1 MTGSEKRYPATDE
14 AFAAIAQRFKVLG
27 EPLRLRLLH
36 ALREGERSVGALV
49 DALDCSQPNVSKH
62 LRILARAGM
71 VSRRREGGHVYY
83 AISEPS
89 VFELCDIV
97 CAGIIEDLERRRE
110 AF

>member
-1 MTGSEKRYPATDE
+1 
-14 AFAAIAQRFKVLG
+14 
-27 EPLRLRLLH
+27 
-36 ALREGERSVGALV
+36 
-49 DALDCSQPNVSKH
+49 
-62 LRILARAGM
+62 M